1 MKQGSAERRNA
12 VIVIFGNEYEI
23 RSSQCEVGDVR
34 KCVGG
39 GGGGKYTMSRSSVE
53 TRFRVSLLLTNG
65 FDDVFYCTELSAQL
79 CDRPVYIAH
88 I

>member
-39 GGGGKYTMSRSSVE
+39 GWKVYDESQLR
-53 TRFRVSLLLTNG
+53 RDSLSGLVA
-65 FDDVFYCTELSAQL
+65 FDKWLQ
-79 CDRPVYIAH
+79 
-88 I
+88 